1 MKHLS
6 KIVGYVLLF
15 LMIAVAGYNAI
26 AEDKSGFLS
35 VTGPCKLVFPE
46 DHGSH
51 PGYRTEWWYYTGN
64 LEAEAGNQYGFQLTF
79 FRSQINAIS
88 DIRPLQIFLKKGICN
103 PN

>member
-35 VTGPCKLVFPE
+35 VTIVPSGGIIPVILKLK
-46 DHGSH
+46 
-51 PGYRTEWWYYTGN
+51 PG
-64 LEAEAGNQYGFQLTF
+64 
-79 FRSQINAIS
+79 INTVS
-88 DIRPLQIFLKKGICN
+88 S
-103 PN
+103 